1 MKLRKSGRVLLAAA
15 ASLGTG
21 LVLTSCS
28 PSNTVDYVYVAA
40 SKNNPGQI
48 NVYRA
53 DSLSGALTQIQE
65 SPYPSGGR
73 NPVAMV
79 TSPNGKYLYV
89 VNKDDNNIVQ
99 FAIGTD
105 AKLYPQQTCNT
116 PGSAPVAIA
125 INNTGTLLYVVDFYS
140 PTTPGG
146 PVYSSSNPGPG
157 DLVVYPLNSTQA
169 LTGCTPVTQTF
180 VDSKG
185 NTQTAT
191 YVQLGVNPTGVSSL
205 ANTGFVYVSDQNTT
219 SGLGQVEA
227 FSVNSSGTLSG
238 VSGSPFQSGTSPS
251 SLIAVTSQNGT
262 YLYVTDSR
270 QNQLIP
276 FTILSSGAL
285 SPNPNG
291 PVKTDTFP
299 FNVTVDPRGQYL
311 YVANYNANDVSAY
324 AIGSNGTPSAVS
336 GASSYATGAGPSCVL
351 VEPALGRFVYT
362 ANFIDNTVTGF
373 ELNPNTGVLTATQNS
388 PYQAAGQPT
397 CAAAVPHGNHALQNV
412 QSTAR

>member
-1 MKLRKSGRVLLAAA
+1 
-15 ASLGTG
+15 
-21 LVLTSCS
+21 
-28 PSNTVDYVYVAA
+28 VDYVYVAA

-48 NVYRA
+48 NVYLA

-105 AKLYPQQTCNT
+105 AKIYPQQTCNT
-116 PGSAPVAIA
+116 PGSAPLAIA
-125 INNTGTLLYVVDFYS
+125 VNQSGTFLYVVDQYS
-140 PTTPGG
+140 PQYPGG

-157 DLVVYPLNSTQA
+157 DVVVYPLNSNQA

-180 VDSKG
+180 VDSS
-185 NTQTAT
+185 NTTQTAT
-191 YVQLGVNPTGVSSL
+191 YVPVGMNPTGVSAL
-205 ANTGFVYVSDQNTT
+205 ANGNYVYVSAQNSASSLGEVYAFNVA
-219 SGLGQVEA
+219 SG
-227 FSVNSSGTLSG
+227 GTLSN
-238 VSGSPFQSGTSPS
+238 VAGSPFQAGTSPS

-262 YLYVTDSR
+262 YLYVTDSL
-270 QNQLIP
+270 QNQLIT
-276 FTILSSGAL
+276 FTILSTGAL

-291 PVKTDTFP
+291 PTKTDTLP
-299 FNVTVDPRGQYL
+299 FNITVDPRGQYL
-311 YVANYNANDVSAY
+311 YVANYNANDISAY
-324 AIGSNGTPSAVS
+324 AIGSNGTPSAVA
-336 GASSYATGAGPSCVL
+336 GAGTYATGAGPFCVL

-373 ELNPNTGVLTATQNS
+373 ELNPNTGALTSTQNS
-388 PYQAAGQPT
+388 PYSASGQPT
-397 CAAAVPHGNHALQNV
+397 CAAAIPHGNHSLQNV
-412 QSTAR
+412 QSTAG